1 LAVDIEG
8 IKLDNVVLE
17 SRMEHKTNTRIKVSS
32 QKINLHTLSG
42 KKIVTCGSSQVYKMM
57 GPILPVFHL
66 ASAKS
71 KKIQPIPTTCVD

>member
-1 LAVDIEG
+1 MADQKEG
-8 IKLDNVVLE
+8 RA
-17 SRMEHKTNTRIKVSS
+17 SRRIKVSS

-42 KKIVTCGSSQVYKMM
+42 KKIVKKHCQVVNKMM

-71 KKIQPIPTTCVD
+71 KKFSQSRQRALIDVRKMQKVFS